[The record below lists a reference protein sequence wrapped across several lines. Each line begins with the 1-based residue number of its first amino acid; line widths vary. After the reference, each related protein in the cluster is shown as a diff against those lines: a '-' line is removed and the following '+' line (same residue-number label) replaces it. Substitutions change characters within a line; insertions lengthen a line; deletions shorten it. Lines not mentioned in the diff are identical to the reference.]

1 MSAFYE
7 YPGAFDEVV
16 DSPPTE
22 QQDADRYERLGTT
35 LADHPARNGSEQATD
50 PLPFFNAS
58 SWQNEPIPPR
68 RWLVPARIPM
78 SNVTLLQGDGAA
90 GKTTIALQ
98 LCVAVACGLD
108 WLGALIDE
116 PGASMFFSGEED
128 EDELHRRVA
137 DIVEHRHLTFRELGA
152 VHLLGAPSED
162 VTLAGLAHGVIRP
175 TRMFNRLEQAV
186 LDIRPKLL
194 VIEAAA
200 DVFGG
205 NENDRGHV
213 RQGLGLLRRL
223 GKKADTAVVLLQH
236 PSLNGITTGTGNSG
250 STHWSNGVRSRL
262 YFSKPK
268 SDETDHTSL
277 RQLEVMKA
285 NYGPSGEVVRLRWRK
300 GVFVL
305 DAGASEIE
313 CAEREDIFLQCLRQR
328 RRQGIEVVPTPGR
341 GYAPREFE
349 RMPEAKGLTKKA
361 LADAMERLL
370 SANRIKVAVIGGPP
384 SKQKRA
390 LIEVRSEE

>member
-1 MSAFYE
+1 
-7 YPGAFDEVV
+7 
-16 DSPPTE
+16 
-22 QQDADRYERLGTT
+22 
-35 LADHPARNGSEQATD
+35 
-50 PLPFFNAS
+50 
-58 SWQNEPIPPR
+58 
-68 RWLVPARIPM
+68 
-78 SNVTLLQGDGAA
+78 
-90 GKTTIALQ
+90 
-98 LCVAVACGLD
+98 
-108 WLGALIDE
+108 
-116 PGASMFFSGEED
+116 MFFSGEED

-137 DIVEHRHLTFRELGA
+137 DIVEHRHLTFRELGG
-152 VHLLGAPSED
+152 VHLLGTPCDD

-186 LDIRPKLL
+186 LNIRPKLL

-213 RQGLGLLRRL
+213 RQALGLLRRL

-236 PSLNGITTGTGNSG
+236 PSLNGIATGTGNSG

-268 SDETDHTSL
+268 SNGAHDTSL

-285 NYGPSGEVVRLRWRK
+285 NYGPSGEVVRLLWHK
-300 GVFVL
+300 GVFIL
-305 DAGASEIE
+305 DAGKPEIE
-313 CAEREDIFLQCLRQR
+313 WAEREDIFLQCLRQR

-361 LADAMERLL
+361 LADTMERLL
-370 SANRIKVAVIGGPP
+370 SANRIKVAIVGGPP
-384 SKQKRA
+384 SKPKKG
-390 LIEVRSEE
+390 LIELRPEQ